1 MPPRSHYDVLQLD
14 SKNATPDEIKRAFR
28 KLSMEHHPDKNG
40 NSEESKRAF
49 QEINEAY
56 EVLSDPAK
64 RNNYDFELQ
73 MGIGGTNAPRM
84 HMHHMGPMG
93 MGMGMG
99 MGPMGMGMGPG
110 MGPIDMLFA
119 AMHNAQAQAQAQ
131 AQHAHMFESIFGSGG
146 MGPKIIIHNF
156 VNGEEQH
163 SPSDSTYDT
172 NVVMS
177 ISLADVFNGCNQR
190 PVHIQYEDESHTV
203 HSETLMLNLPPGI
216 SNGHKVSI
224 PGRGNVVSGGG
235 GRRGTLN
242 LEIQVAEH
250 PVFRREGD
258 VDLRVEHRVSLKE
271 ALCGF
276 TFELAH
282 LNGRSYKFNCKPG
295 SITTT
300 TETKV
305 MPGLGF
311 NINNV
316 TGSLKIHFLV
326 DLPTA
331 LTQEQIDALS
341 NIL

>member
-1 MPPRSHYDVLQLD
+1 MPPRTHYDVLHLD

-40 NSEESKRAF
+40 NSDESKRAF

-64 RNNYDFELQ
+64 RNNYDFEMQ

-93 MGMGMG
+93 MGPMGMG
-99 MGPMGMGMGPG
+99 MGMGMGPG

-119 AMHNAQAQAQAQ
+119 AMHNAQAQAAHAQAHAQ

-156 VNGEEQH
+156 VNGEEQN
-163 SPSDSTYDT
+163 SPADSTYDT

-177 ISLADVFNGCNQR
+177 ISLADAFNGCNQR
-190 PVHIQYEDESHTV
+190 PVSIQYEDETHTV
-203 HSETLMLNLPPGI
+203 HTETLMLNIPPGI
-216 SNGHKVSI
+216 LNGHKVVI

-250 PVFRREGD
+250 PQFRREGD

-276 TFELAH
+276 TFELLH
-282 LNGRSYKFNCKPG
+282 LNGRNYKFNCKPG
-295 SITTT
+295 SITSM

-311 NINNV
+311 NN
-316 TGSLKIHFLV
+316 GSLKIHFLV